1 VGAVTLGSSESKLA
15 IIGVDPEERRMV
27 VLRALIKAQ
36 KDHESFVSF
45 DEIKESFRI
54 EEGEKSVS
62 DPLLYRSL
70 ASLEKDGYIIV
81 DRTGYRHR
89 YGSSHKVMRI
99 GLKRAKQATMQKLE
113 SMVSEID
120 SEITNLEPLDSQT
133 LAGEFMSIM
142 TGRRIKTKAI
152 FVEGLQSCF
161 GVIDRE
167 VCKTAN
173 RGDVIR
179 FTSDWLRA
187 EEDVEGRLTKIFDC
201 LGKSGAE
208 VRILCRSSENSILTE
223 EYRAIIQKLHE
234 QGHHLEMRR
243 FPRDDATYQFVSKS
257 GEGMM
262 LIVAE
267 APLAATWISREAN
280 LLLIDAAIES
290 FEEDYAKAETLTELS
305 EK

>member
-1 VGAVTLGSSESKLA
+1 MTLKTRESALA
-15 IIGVDPEERRMV
+15 MIGVDPEERRMI

-45 DEIKESFRI
+45 EEIKESFRI

-62 DPLLYRSL
+62 DALLYRSL
-70 ASLEKDGYIIV
+70 TSLEKGGYIIV

-99 GLKRAKQATMQKLE
+99 GLKKAKQAAMKKLE
-113 SMVSEID
+113 SKIDEID
-120 SEITNLEPLDSQT
+120 SDIATLEHLDSQS
-133 LAGEFMSIM
+133 LAGDFISIV
-142 TGRRIKTKAI
+142 TGRRIRSKAI

-167 VCKTAN
+167 ICETSN

-187 EEDVEGRLTKIFDC
+187 EEDVEGRLTNIFDC
-201 LGKSGAE
+201 LGKSSAD
-208 VRILCRSSENSILTE
+208 VRILCRSSENSKLTE
-223 EYRAIIQKLHE
+223 GYSTIIQKLYE
-234 QGHHLEMRR
+234 KGHRMEMRR

-267 APLAATWISREAN
+267 APLAATWISREDN
-280 LLLIDAAIES
+280 LLLIDSAIES
-290 FEEDYAKAETLTELS
+290 FEEDYAKAVILTELMRDES
-305 EK
+305 